1 MEIVVTHLLTRPV
14 RARLALAALAVCSI
28 AAPAGVAAREHVA
41 DPPQARPLTS
51 LANLAQ
57 QARDRTKATPRVE
70 LAAGVSARSLGS
82 PDAPSFVRAL
92 GAVPHA
98 MEAMVALPE
107 AVLFKGTVAPQL
119 KAAMGVRIAQVTGS
133 PYLAAHMLRV
143 LKGHERG
150 GVLRS
155 ALEANNLGRLT
166 TSEQAALRYAEALT
180 RSVNIAPSDFDRV
193 AVAFN
198 DSEIVEL
205 TMAVCFF
212 NFFAR
217 YVEALN
223 LPVEA
228 WALDGTMTWPALNRP
243 AGVKARVALLADDE
257 ITAAATALAQSKDP
271 EYQKAR
277 NSLRLGLANSQRAML
292 RVPGIQQAWR
302 AFGSSFR
309 EKAVIGRDIQLQVS
323 FAVSTA
329 NECRYCTLHQVQGLR
344 GLGVDPVK
352 LQAMRKDDS
361 VLTPRELAA
370 VRFARK
376 VTDRP
381 AGVTDEDY
389 AAIRKEFGDVG
400 ALEVLLQTCTFAFMN
415 RFTDGLQLPSED
427 EAIKVYQET
436 YGAGWTP
443 ATSQQ

>member
-1 MEIVVTHLLTRPV
+1 MVIHALPRSI
-14 RARLALAALAVCSI
+14 ASRLAVTTLAASVI
-28 AAPAGVAAREHVA
+28 GVTPAGLTARAHTA
-41 DPPQARPLTS
+41 DPPSARPLTS

-57 QARDRTKATPRVE
+57 QARDR
-70 LAAGVSARSLGS
+70 VSAKSRVTLDASVTTPSLGS
-82 PDAPSFVRAL
+82 PEAPAFVRAL
-92 GAVPHA
+92 GGVPGSVA
-98 MEAMVALPE
+98 PMAALPE
-107 AVLFKGTVAPQL
+107 AVLFKGTLAPEI
-119 KAAMGVRIAQVTGS
+119 KAAMGLRIAQVNGS
-133 PYLAAHMLRV
+133 PYVAAHMIRV
-143 LKGHERG
+143 LKGHDRG

-155 ALEANNLGRLT
+155 ALEAGTLTRLS
-166 TSEQAALRYAEALT
+166 TSEQTALRYAELLS
-180 RSVNIAPSDFDRV
+180 RSVNIAPSDFERV
-193 AVAFN
+193 SAVFN
-198 DSEIVEL
+198 DSEVVEL
-205 TMAVCFF
+205 TMTVCFF
-212 NFFAR
+212 NFFTR
-217 YVEALN
+217 YAEGLN
-223 LPVEA
+223 LPVET
-228 WALDGTMTWPALNRP
+228 WALEGTMAWPAVKRP
-243 AGVKARVALLADDE
+243 AGVKARIALLADDE

-271 EYQKAR
+271 EFQKAR
-277 NSLRLGLANSQRAML
+277 NSLRLGMANSQRAML

-302 AFGSSFR
+302 AFGTSFR
-309 EKAVIGRDIQLQVS
+309 EKAIIGRDIQLQVS

-361 VLTPRELAA
+361 ALTPRELAA
-370 VRFARK
+370 VKFARK
-376 VTDRP
+376 LTDRP

-443 ATSQQ
+443 VTSQQ